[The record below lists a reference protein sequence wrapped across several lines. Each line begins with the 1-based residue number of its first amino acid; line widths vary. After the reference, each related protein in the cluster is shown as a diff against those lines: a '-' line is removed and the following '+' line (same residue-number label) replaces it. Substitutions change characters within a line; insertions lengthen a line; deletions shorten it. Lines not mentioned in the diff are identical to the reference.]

1 MRKFFCCI
9 SVFFILGILC
19 LGYYL
24 TYTGGNDG
32 SQGLAL
38 EQITTG
44 RSVNAGEKKGEYGIY
59 YLQLEGDTVVI
70 YENNKQTVY
79 DRIPIHRDS
88 LPKELLQQLKKGKYI
103 KNKRELYAFLENYS
117 S

>member
-24 TYTGGNDG
+24 TYTQGQNG
-32 SQGLAL
+32 SYGISL
-38 EQITTG
+38 ERITTG
-44 RSVNAGEKKGEYGIY
+44 RSVNAGEEEGEYGIY
-59 YLQLEGDTVVI
+59 YLKLQGNRIMVYQQDQ
-70 YENNKQTVY
+70 QTIY
-79 DRIPIHRDS
+79 DRIPIHTEI
-88 LPKELLQQLKKGKYI
+88 LPKELIRQLTKGKYI
-103 KNKRELYAFLENYS
+103 KNARELYAFLENYS

>member
-1 MRKFFCCI
+1 M
-9 SVFFILGILC
+9 
-19 LGYYL
+19 
-24 TYTGGNDG
+24 
-32 SQGLAL
+32 
-38 EQITTG
+38 
-44 RSVNAGEKKGEYGIY
+44 
-59 YLQLEGDTVVI
+59 I

-103 KNKRELYAFLENYS
+103 KNKKELYAFLENYS

>member
-24 TYTGGNDG
+24 TYTGGKDG

-44 RSVNAGEKKGEYGIY
+44 RSVNAGETKGEYGIY

-79 DRIPIHRDS
+79 DRIPIHR
-88 LPKELLQQLKKGKYI
+88 EG
-103 KNKRELYAFLENYS
+103 
-117 S
+117 

>member
-19 LGYYL
+19 LGYYF
-24 TYTGGNDG
+24 TYTGREEAAP
-32 SQGLAL
+32 GLTL

-44 RSVNAGEKKGEYGIY
+44 RSVSAGETKGEYGIY
-59 YLQLEGDTVVI
+59 YLKLQGDTVVI
-70 YENNKQTVY
+70 YENNRQDIY
-79 DRIPIHRDS
+79 DRIPITLES
-88 LPKELLQQLKKGKYI
+88 LPKELVNQLEKGKYI
-103 KNKRELYAFLENYS
+103 KDEGELYAFLENYS